1 MGPVEYI
8 VIGFPGNRFNGDVA
22 PALQELV
29 ESGIINILDLI
40 FIHKD
45 AAGDVV
51 ALELNDLPEEVA
63 AAFES
68 VDGEIGYLASD
79 SDMVAAAEALPNNTS
94 AALLVWENV
103 WSERFAK
110 AVRESG
116 GEVFARERIPY
127 ELVEAAIAYVENQ

>member
-8 VIGFPGNRFNGDVA
+8 VLGFPGNRFNGDVA

-29 ESGIINILDLI
+29 EAGIINILDLI
-40 FIHKD
+40 FIYKD
-45 AAGDVV
+45 ADGDVV
-51 ALELNDLPEEVA
+51 AIELTDLPEAIA

-68 VDGEIGYLASD
+68 VDGEIGYLVSD

-103 WSERFAK
+103 WSERFAR
-110 AVRESG
+110 AVRDSG
-116 GEVFARERIPY
+116 GEVFARQAIPY
-127 ELVEAAIAYVENQ
+127 ALVEAAIAYVENQ